1 VNQSSRHRRGAILI
15 AAAALVLFAG
25 PAGLRS
31 EGKKV
36 QAKTASLKP
45 LEYNKDMLVKQAVV
59 GFIAPAG
66 FGDSPYDIDPD
77 GKIQL
82 HPGTGSITY
91 NFRSGDSA
99 VNLAGDHVE
108 PAVTLYNLG
117 REGSRTSS
125 ESRGLNTLACIGNRV
140 KVWDGEG
147 KGTMGYVIGKHG
159 GAEHV
164 MVDFPDASVFDK
176 LTIGD
181 KMQIYAVGF
190 GIELRNVA
198 GVTAMNVGPELINAL
213 TEAGM
218 GVTPDGRLMIP
229 VAIKIPAKIMGSGL
243 GAAHAYRGD
252 YDIQLFDP
260 GTVKEYG
267 LERLR
272 FGDLVGIV
280 DADTTYGRI
289 YREGAITV
297 GVISHSRS
305 WIAGH
310 GPGVTSLFT
319 SRDGKIEL
327 LVDPDANLAK
337 LLKIR

>member
-1 VNQSSRHRRGAILI
+1 MDFKFRHHLGTILI
-15 AAAALVLFAG
+15 AAAALALLAG
-25 PAGLRS
+25 ATGPRS
-31 EGKKV
+31 EGQKV
-36 QAKTASLKP
+36 TGKAVSLKP
-45 LEYNKDMLVKQAVV
+45 LEYNKDMLVKQAVI

-77 GKIQL
+77 GKIKL
-82 HPGTGSITY
+82 NPGTGSITY

-117 REGSRTSS
+117 REGSRGSS

-140 KVWDGEG
+140 KIWDGEG
-147 KGTMGYVIGKHG
+147 KGTIGYVIGKHG

-181 KMQIYAVGF
+181 KMQIYAIGF
-190 GIELRNVA
+190 GIELWNAA
-198 GVTAMNVGPELINAL
+198 GVTAMNVGPELIDAL

-218 GVTPDGRLMIP
+218 GLTPDGKLLIP

-243 GAAHAYRGD
+243 GSDHAHRGD

-260 GTVKEYG
+260 GTIKEYG

-319 SRDGKIEL
+319 SRDGRIEL

>member
-1 VNQSSRHRRGAILI
+1 VDHEFRHHLGTMLF
-15 AAAALVLFAG
+15 AAAAVALLAG

-31 EGKKV
+31 EGQKAAGKAV
-36 QAKTASLKP
+36 PIKP

-66 FGDSPYDIDPD
+66 FGDSPYDIDPE
-77 GKIQL
+77 GRIQL

-117 REGSRTSS
+117 REGSRAGS

-140 KVWDGEG
+140 KIWDGEG
-147 KGTMGYVIGKHG
+147 KGTMGCVIGKHG

-181 KMQIYAVGF
+181 KMQIYAIGF
-190 GIELRNVA
+190 GMELRNVA
-198 GVTAMNVGPELINAL
+198 GVTAMNVGPELIDAL
-213 TEAGM
+213 TAAGM
-218 GVTPDGRLMIP
+218 GVTIDGKLRIP

-243 GAAHAYRGD
+243 GADNAYRGD
-252 YDIQLFDP
+252 YDIQLFDS
-260 GTVKEYG
+260 GTIKEYG

-280 DADTTYGRI
+280 NADTTYGRI

-305 WIAGH
+305 WVAGH

-319 SRDGKIEL
+319 SRDGRIEL
-327 LVDPDANLAK
+327 AVDPDANLAK

>member
-1 VNQSSRHRRGAILI
+1 VDDNFRHHLGSILI
-15 AAAALVLFAG
+15 AAAALALLAG
-25 PAGLRS
+25 PTELRS
-31 EGKKV
+31 EGQKV
-36 QAKTASLKP
+36 TGKNVSLKP
-45 LEYNKDMLVKQAVV
+45 LEYNKDMLVKQAVI

-77 GKIQL
+77 GKIKL

-117 REGSRTSS
+117 REGSRGGS

-140 KVWDGEG
+140 KIWDGEG
-147 KGTMGYVIGKHG
+147 KGTIGYVIGKHG

-181 KMQIYAVGF
+181 KMQIYAIGF
-190 GIELRNVA
+190 GIELWNAA
-198 GVTAMNVGPELINAL
+198 GVTAMNVGPELIDAL

-218 GVTPDGRLMIP
+218 GITPGGKLLIP

-243 GAAHAYRGD
+243 GSDQAYRGD

-260 GTVKEYG
+260 GTIKEYG

-319 SRDGKIEL
+319 SRDGRIEL

>member
-1 VNQSSRHRRGAILI
+1 MDDNFRHHLGSILI
-15 AAAALVLFAG
+15 AAAALALLAG
-25 PAGLRS
+25 PTGLRS
-31 EGKKV
+31 EGQKV
-36 QAKTASLKP
+36 TGKNVSLKP
-45 LEYNKDMLVKQAVV
+45 LEYNKDMLVKQAVI

-77 GKIQL
+77 GKIKL
-82 HPGTGSITY
+82 NPGTGSITY

-117 REGSRTSS
+117 REGSRGGS

-140 KVWDGEG
+140 KIWDGEG
-147 KGTMGYVIGKHG
+147 KGTIGYVIGKHG

-181 KMQIYAVGF
+181 KMQIYATGF
-190 GIELRNVA
+190 GIELWNAA
-198 GVTAMNVGPELINAL
+198 GVTAMNVGPELIDAL

-218 GVTPDGRLMIP
+218 GITPDGKLLIP

-243 GAAHAYRGD
+243 GSDQAYRGD

-260 GTVKEYG
+260 GTIKEYG

-319 SRDGKIEL
+319 SRDGRIEL